1 VVSEALRA
9 ASRAAIGAGSLAGAG
24 VARGRAEHPVCGD
37 ELELDVRVR
46 EGVVAEL
53 AWRARGCPATL
64 AVAACLHG
72 ACVGAAIGDARTR
85 LEAQL
90 GRLGG
95 LAAHER
101 HALELA
107 LRCLAQATVATS

>member
-1 VVSEALRA
+1 MSEALRA
-9 ASRAAIGAGSLAGAG
+9 VARAATGAGSLAGAG
-24 VARGRAEHPVCGD
+24 VCRGRAGHPVCGD
-37 ELELDVRVR
+37 ELELDLRVR
-46 EGVVAEL
+46 DGVVAEL

-72 ACVGAAIGDARTR
+72 AWVGAAIGDARAR
-85 LEAQL
+85 LESQL

-107 LRCLAQATVATS
+107 LRSLAQATAATS